1 MRRVKRRILI
11 WSTREPLPPAFA
23 EAWSRRMARSPH
35 GNFSMSL
42 PYLESESKQGRHAR
56 AVLADDGVRGGAIVL
71 REHAGGWHS
80 GWPWRWQSTIE
91 DPARDGRVGVAAEE
105 TRWLFECACEAASG
119 GRLRFF
125 TPEGPVDGVPGFL
138 AGGTLVQSLAHDD
151 DAMLMA
157 MDATKRRTVR
167 RARESGC
174 EVVEAT
180 SPELWKAFAEVQ
192 VDTKRRH
199 GVAVEG
205 VAQDPAPGEQWREW
219 ELPWMWLLVAVRE
232 GRVVSGFGLGLC
244 PGGML
249 EGRTSA
255 TSEEGRKLG
264 AFPLLVHEASI
275 RARDRGYR
283 WHNNGGDTF
292 FKRDV
297 LGRFAERVDIH
308 CWLGGGALWA
318 IPNHGEV
325 WGRETARRARRLQKR
340 LLETRRL
347 KSR

>member
-1 MRRVKRRILI
+1 MGRVERTLQL
-11 WSTREPLPPAFA
+11 WSTREPTPPALA

-35 GNFSMSL
+35 ANFSMAL
-42 PYLESESKQGRHAR
+42 PYLEWEAKQGRHAL
-56 AVLADDGVRGGAIVL
+56 AVLADEGSRGGAIVL
-71 REHAGGWHS
+71 REHARGWHS
-80 GWPWRWQSTIE
+80 GWPWRWQCIID
-91 DPARDGRVGVAAEE
+91 DPAREGRVGMTSEE
-105 TRWLFECACEAASG
+105 ALWLYACACAAAG
-119 GRLRFF
+119 GRRLRFF
-125 TPEGPVDGVPGFL
+125 APLPPADGVPGYL
-138 AGGTLVQSLAHDD
+138 GGGTLVQSLEHDD
-151 DAMLMA
+151 HAMLMA

-180 SPELWKAFAEVQ
+180 SPALWKAFAEVQ

-199 GVAVEG
+199 GVVADRVEEN
-205 VAQDPAPGEQWREW
+205 PAPGQQWREW

-232 GRVVSGFGLGLC
+232 GRVVSGFGLGLS

-275 RARDRGYR
+275 RARERGYR

-297 LGRFAERVDIH
+297 LGRFAERVDMH
-308 CWLGGGALWA
+308 CWLGGGTLWTL
-318 IPNHGEV
+318 PNHGEV
-325 WGRETARRARRLQKR
+325 WGRETVKRARRLQKR
-340 LLETRRL
+340 LLATRRV
-347 KSR
+347 KSS